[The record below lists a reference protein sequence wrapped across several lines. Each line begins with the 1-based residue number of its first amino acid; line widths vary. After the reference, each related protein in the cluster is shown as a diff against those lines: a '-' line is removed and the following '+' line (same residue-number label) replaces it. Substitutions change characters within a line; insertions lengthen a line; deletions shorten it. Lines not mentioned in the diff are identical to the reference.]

1 MNIVRH
7 LLNQA
12 EQVVDKAIVDHL
24 QVIDTKPLHT
34 RHLVHELQQKS
45 MQTRICVS
53 TAIDELKEAGEAC
66 LAYQAEA
73 EAFSCLEEEGA
84 FWEGSSSSTS
94 SKMRDKVASA
104 HQALL
109 VSLTRA
115 CHVDL

>member
-1 MNIVRH
+1 MQEP
-7 LLNQA
+7 LEA
-12 EQVVDKAIVDHL
+12 YESSKAHQDL
-24 QVIDTKPLHT
+24 
-34 RHLVHELQQKS
+34 E
-45 MQTRICVS
+45 
-53 TAIDELKEAGEAC
+53 EASFLAVEEAC
-66 LAYQAEA
+66 QTCLGVA

-94 SKMRDKVASA
+94 SRMRDKVASA